1 MLNGDGIR
9 VSLWVSGC
17 NHNCNQCQNP
27 QTWNINSGIPF
38 DKDAEKELFEA
49 LEKNYISGITFTG
62 GDPLH
67 ENNLECV
74 LNLVN
79 KIRLLIPNKTI
90 WLYTGYTWEEIMK
103 YESCSEYIK
112 DENVGY
118 WNCDAL
124 RQIIVSKCDILVD
137 SVSRSFIPLGTADCF
152 IRRENMNA
160 SVKSVQIPRMTVAQI
175 VIENKRLILRKYS
188 DGINTAVYTV

>member
-79 KIRLLIPNKTI
+79 KIRLLFPNKTI
-90 WLYTGYTWEEIMK
+90 WLYTGYIW
-103 YESCSEYIK
+103 EYIFPEVIT
-112 DENVGY
+112 DDFNV
-118 WNCDAL
+118 NRFL
-124 RQIIVSKCDILVD
+124 RQEIVKKCDIIIDGRYIDTQRDITLRWRGSSNQRVID
-137 SVSRSFIPLGTADCF
+137 IQ
-152 IRRENMNA
+152 
-160 SVKSVQIPRMTVAQI
+160 KSLN
-175 VIENKRLILRKYS
+175 ENKVILY
-188 DGINTAVYTV
+188 GL

>member
-1 MLNGDGIR
+1 MNYHDIKKCDMLNGDGIR

-79 KIRLLIPNKTI
+79 KIRLLFPNKTI
-90 WLYTGYTWEEIMK
+90 WLYTGYIW
-103 YESCSEYIK
+103 EYIFPEAIT
-112 DENVGY
+112 DDFNV
-118 WNCDAL
+118 NRFL
-124 RQIIVSKCDILVD
+124 RQEIVKKCDIIVD
-137 SVSRSFIPLGTADCF
+137 GRYIDTQRDITLRWRGSSNQR
-152 IRRENMNA
+152 
-160 SVKSVQIPRMTVAQI
+160 
-175 VIENKRLILRKYS
+175 VIDIQKTLNENKVILY
-188 DGINTAVYTV
+188 GF

>member
-1 MLNGDGIR
+1 MNYHDIKKCDMLNGDGIR

-79 KIRLLIPNKTI
+79 KIRLLLPDKTI
-90 WLYTGYTWEEIMK
+90 WLYTGYTLEECLSHDMRK
-103 YESCSEYIK
+103 E
-112 DENVGY
+112 
-118 WNCDAL
+118 
-124 RQIIVSKCDILVD
+124 IVSKCNIVVD
-137 SVSRSFIPLGTADCF
+137 GEFIEELKDNSLYYRGSKNQNVWQN
-152 IRRENMNA
+152 RNGEW
-160 SVKSVQIPRMTVAQI
+160 
-175 VIENKRLILRKYS
+175 YS
-188 DGINTAVYTV
+188 IYQ